1 MVFCDKLGHT
11 RFISLFRSASHK
23 RCANKPEDEPT
34 NMSHRICTREFS
46 AIHIHIKA
54 VRAAARDSGFCS
66 FSLTRCQLDLQGC
79 ANQGHQGGGEMHCV
93 VICNWHVHLHQ
104 SLHNKLKDCLSMLDI
119 SHFKRLRNTRTT
131 KICFH

>member
-1 MVFCDKLGHT
+1 MTSWATLGLFPSSGQHRT
-11 RFISLFRSASHK
+11 NAVPASLRMSPQTCHIASA
-23 RCANKPEDEPT
+23 P
-34 NMSHRICTREFS
+34 EFS